1 MGTTLADE
9 YFLKA
14 WSNYPFCAE
23 DALEPLNYAL
33 SFDEEHAPSLCLMG
47 RLQMEILKN
56 FKTAK
61 HYFECALLADSDYV
75 ETYKYYSLLLIWL
88 GDLTNAERILKM
100 GENKPGFSKLVAI
113 TRRASI
119 LENSGKVKEAILLLK
134 TGRNLS
140 NCSKTFDFFKDELIR
155 LERKIK
161 KPKKKKSV
169 EKIQV

>member
-1 MGTTLADE
+1 MSTFSRLGQTAYILCR
-9 YFLKA
+9 KMR
-14 WSNYPFCAE
+14 
-23 DALEPLNYAL
+23 L
-33 SFDEEHAPSLCLMG
+33 SHSIMLWVFDERHAPSLCLMG

-134 TGRNLS
+134 TGKNLS
-140 NCSKTFDFFKDELIR
+140 NCTKTFDFLKMNWSGW
-155 LERKIK
+155 KGK
-161 KPKKKKSV
+161 
-169 EKIQV
+169 

>member
-75 ETYKYYSLLLIWL
+75 
-88 GDLTNAERILKM
+88 
-100 GENKPGFSKLVAI
+100 
-113 TRRASI
+113 
-119 LENSGKVKEAILLLK
+119 
-134 TGRNLS
+134 
-140 NCSKTFDFFKDELIR
+140 
-155 LERKIK
+155 
-161 KPKKKKSV
+161 
-169 EKIQV
+169 